1 MNIAAT
7 QHSDARRNFGS
18 LASRC
23 ATVFLVGT
31 IALSLTSCGEAP
43 KTDDADAKA
52 STAGPRVLK
61 LSDEALTK
69 IDLKT
74 ETVSHKPVT
83 VPLHLTGR
91 IEPDVHKDVNI
102 STRIAGRITSINVTP
117 GQTVAKGAVIA
128 ELDSSEVSDLESDLL
143 ESRSKL
149 RIAALQEERERQIY
163 EELIRRP
170 ATLIRARALFNEAKV
185 NKDLYETEFKRAKE
199 LNAEKI
205 VAAKDYMAAQAKLAQ
220 ANTQF
225 EEAQSNL
232 KREEHLYQN
241 RSMLK
246 RDYQLAQA
254 EADRIRNHINTLTQR
269 LTFLGVDKEMLEDV
283 THDGQISGTINI
295 HAPIGGI
302 VSFRDV
308 AVGQVVQPSTILF
321 TVSDMSTV
329 LIQADLPEI
338 DLPKVKL
345 GDQVR
350 VKVPS
355 YPDEVFLG
363 TVDYMGVGVHAET
376 RTISTRARLANPHGR
391 LKKFMFAEIFLEG
404 SPQKVLACPKDAIQ
418 QHGEQKIVFVK
429 TNDGFVERQIK
440 TGIEGDKFTEIVSGL
455 KDGDVVATQGSLML
469 KNEITFASS
478 ND

>member
-1 MNIAAT
+1 
-7 QHSDARRNFGS
+7 
-18 LASRC
+18 
-23 ATVFLVGT
+23 VF
-31 IALSLTSCGEAP
+31 SLTGCSEAT
-43 KTDDADAKA
+43 KTEDADAKTPA
-52 STAGPRVLK
+52 AGPRVLK
-61 LSDEALTK
+61 LSPEALDK

-74 ETVSHKPVT
+74 EVVEEKPVA

-102 STRIAGRITSINVTP
+102 STRIAGRITEILVTP
-117 GQTVAKGAVIA
+117 GQTVKKGSVLA

-149 RIAALQEERERQIY
+149 KIAALQEERERQIY
-163 EELIRRP
+163 EELLRRP
-170 ATLIRARALFNEAKV
+170 TTLIRARALFNEAKV
-185 NKDLYETEFKRAKE
+185 NLELYQTEFKRVKD
-199 LNAEKI
+199 LHAEKI
-205 VAAKDYMAAQAKLAQ
+205 VAAKDFMQAQAKVAQ

-225 EEAQSNL
+225 EEAQSSL

-241 RSMLK
+241 RAMLK
-246 RDYQLAQA
+246 RDYALAQA

-269 LTFLGVDKEMLEDV
+269 LVFLGVDKEMLDNV
-283 THDGQISGTINI
+283 ANKGQISGTINL

-302 VSFRDV
+302 VSFREV
-308 AVGQVVQPSTILF
+308 AVGQVVQPSTTLF

-338 DLPKVKL
+338 DLPKVKI
-345 GDQVR
+345 GDRVK

-355 YPDEVFLG
+355 YPDEMFQG
-363 TVDYMGVGVHAET
+363 TIDYMGVGVHAET
-376 RTISTRARLANPHGR
+376 RTISTRARLANPEGR

-404 SPQKVLACPKDAIQ
+404 NAHKVLACPKDAIQ
-418 QHGEQKIVFVK
+418 QHGEQKIVFVRR
-429 TNDGFVERQIK
+429 NEGFIERQIK

-455 KDGDVVATQGSLML
+455 KAGDVVATQGSLML
-469 KNEITFASS
+469 KNEITFAS